1 MAEEQDVR
9 IIAWPTEPAQLSHRF
24 EGEQPCPV
32 SIAFNETPAHVIL
45 TNDPKQPLA
54 VDMDMLVRAR
64 EPIPFCIKVCEPICA
79 ESNYT
84 IGINIFDNP
93 FASITVRGL
102 TRLFNCQE
110 TPPGE
115 RTCVSFVDLPANQ
128 EYPAPFAWNGLNF
141 IPLKNPLRASTIGD
155 PQNVMKLA
163 FPPSGMRIEFPGA
176 VSNVTLTVN
185 NYAGPSLDFA
195 VYSGG
200 NLLEKFTE
208 PIANEV
214 KTLELSHTGVTAVEI
229 SGGDNESALVEVCY
243 SPVIV
248 KKGGENG

>member
-9 IIAWPTEPAQLSHRF
+9 IVGWPAEPAQVSHRF
-24 EGEQPCPV
+24 ESEQPCPV
-32 SIAFNETPAHVIL
+32 SISFNETPAQVIL

-115 RTCVSFVDLPANQ
+115 RTCVSFENLPANQ
-128 EYPAPFAWNGLNF
+128 EYPAPFQWNGLNF
-141 IPLKNPLRASTIGD
+141 IPIKDPLRSSPIGD
-155 PQNVMKLA
+155 PQGVMKLA
-163 FPPSGMRIEFPGA
+163 FPPTGMRIDFLGS
-176 VSNVTLTVN
+176 VNNVTLTVN
-185 NYAGPSLDFA
+185 NYAGDSLDFA
-195 VYSGG
+195 VFSGG
-200 NLLEKFTE
+200 TLLERFTE
-208 PIANEV
+208 PIDNEV
-214 KTLELSHTGVTAVEI
+214 KTLELAHTGVTAVEI
-229 SGGDNESALVEVCY
+229 SGGRNESALVEVCY
-243 SPVIV
+243 SAVILT
-248 KKGGENG
+248 